1 MNLIKNKYVIKKS
14 KLLQG
19 NKCYEFGVSY
29 LLFTNTSKD
38 SYGVSVFLFY

>member
-1 MNLIKNKYVIKKS
+1 MNLIKKIYVIKKS

-29 LLFTNTSKD
+29 VLFTNTSKD